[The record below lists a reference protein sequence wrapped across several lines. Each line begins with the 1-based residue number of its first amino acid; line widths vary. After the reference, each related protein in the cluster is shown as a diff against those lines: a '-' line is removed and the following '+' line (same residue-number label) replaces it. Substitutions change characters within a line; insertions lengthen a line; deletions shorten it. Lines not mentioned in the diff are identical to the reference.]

1 MGTHFGQEHQ
11 SIFGANKN
19 FFIFLIKRFLSGGIL
34 RRGNFTNF
42 KELGH
47 VIYLRKKIRNRSNDF
62 YTIFIE
68 ANPKIVLEK
77 KSIYKKANEFFNLA
91 LIDDTNPSLSLI
103 KLYLGKGGNLSQGSS
118 TISENDQVDVDKF
131 ITTIGASA
139 SNFFGKLK
147 SHIENMHDDYKI
159 LLRLNCEGVEDDL
172 IYSAFKIFGTK
183 IELICGSL
191 YDVERIKGVDFLNNV
206 EQFLKQNN
214 LPFVLFSPS
223 MTTWPNAYNAIN
235 KLLDREI

>member
-1 MGTHFGQEHQ
+1 M
-11 SIFGANKN
+11 
-19 FFIFLIKRFLSGGIL
+19 LINLL
-34 RRGNFTNF
+34 QLL
-42 KELGH
+42 EPQQ
-47 VIYLRKKIRNRSNDF
+47 VI
-62 YTIFIE
+62 
-68 ANPKIVLEK
+68 
-77 KSIYKKANEFFNLA
+77 
-91 LIDDTNPSLSLI
+91 
-103 KLYLGKGGNLSQGSS
+103 
-118 TISENDQVDVDKF
+118 
-131 ITTIGASA
+131 
-139 SNFFGKLK
+139 FFGKLK